1 MKRGSGK
8 WASPLMS
15 TLRHALCCREGRA
28 TTSSQKRV
36 MAPEDGRRFF
46 LGDASAR
53 HEEGLIVKDL
63 GSTVRTLRWRI
74 AAALVVACLLAVGG
88 WVFAQDKPATPAAP
102 AAPSTDTTAR
112 TRRSSRSVRR
122 ATSRPGRVR
131 TRSA

>member
-1 MKRGSGK
+1 MGADFFWATRQRG
-8 WASPLMS
+8 P
-15 TLRHALCCREGRA
+15 
-28 TTSSQKRV
+28 
-36 MAPEDGRRFF
+36 
-46 LGDASAR
+46 
-53 HEEGLIVKDL
+53 EEGMIVTDL
-63 GSTVRTLRWRI
+63 RAVVRTLRWRI

-131 TRSA
+131 TRSASTSTPCSFDGG